1 MAVYIGID
9 PGASGGI
16 GVIIETAYNGTDVSV
31 TSFALPY
38 SDEIMVDTF
47 TSYPDA
53 KVMVEQVHAMPGNGS
68 TSMFNFGKAFGFILG
83 VLAAYKV
90 PYQMVPPTKW
100 KREFSVTADKKTS
113 IACCKRLF
121 PTVELRRNAHCRTDH
136 DGMAEALLIAEY
148 ARRKM
153 K

>member
-1 MAVYIGID
+1 MIYIGID

-16 GVIIETAYNGTDVSV
+16 GVINTEGNTAE
-31 TSFALPY
+31 AIPY
-38 SDEIMVDTF
+38 SDEAMTDTL
-47 TSYPDA
+47 SCYPQA

-68 TSMFNFGKAFGFILG
+68 TSMINFGKAFGFILG
-83 VLAAYKV
+83 ALAAYKI
-90 PYQMVPPTKW
+90 PYQLVPPTKW

-113 IACCKRLF
+113 IECCRRLF

>member
-1 MAVYIGID
+1 MIYIGID

-16 GVIIETAYNGTDVSV
+16 GVINTEGNTAE
-31 TSFALPY
+31 AIPY
-38 SDEIMVDTF
+38 SDEAMTDTL
-47 TSYPDA
+47 SCYPQA

-83 VLAAYKV
+83 ALAAYKI
-90 PYQMVPPTKW
+90 PYQLVPPTKW

-113 IACCKRLF
+113 IECCRRLF

-148 ARRKM
+148 ARMKM

>member
-1 MAVYIGID
+1 MIYIGID

-16 GVIIETAYNGTDVSV
+16 GVINTEGNTAE
-31 TSFALPY
+31 AIPY
-38 SDEIMVDTF
+38 SDEAMTDTL
-47 TSYPDA
+47 SCYPQA

-68 TSMFNFGKAFGFILG
+68 TFMFNFGKAFGFILG
-83 VLAAYKV
+83 ALAAYKI
-90 PYQMVPPTKW
+90 PYQLVPPTKW

-113 IACCKRLF
+113 IECCRRLF

>member
-1 MAVYIGID
+1 MIYIGID

-16 GVIIETAYNGTDVSV
+16 GLINTTEDTAEAV
-31 TSFALPY
+31 PY
-38 SDEIMVDTF
+38 SDEALIDTLSF
-47 TSYPDA
+47 YPAA

-83 VLAAYKV
+83 ALAAYKI
-90 PYQMVPPTKW
+90 PYQLVPPTKW

-113 IACCKRLF
+113 ISCCKRLF
-121 PTVELRRNAHCRTDH
+121 PEVELRRNAHCRTDH
-136 DGMAEALLIAEY
+136 DGMAEALLLAEY

>member
-1 MAVYIGID
+1 MIYIGID

-16 GVIIETAYNGTDVSV
+16 GVINTEGNTAE
-31 TSFALPY
+31 AIPY
-38 SDEIMVDTF
+38 SDEAMTDTL
-47 TSYPDA
+47 SCYPQA

-68 TSMFNFGKAFGFILG
+68 TSIFNFGKAFGFILG
-83 VLAAYKV
+83 ALAAYKI
-90 PYQMVPPTKW
+90 PYQLVPPTKW

-113 IACCKRLF
+113 IECCRRLF

-148 ARRKM
+148 AKRKM